1 VVGALLDR
9 RATRLAAGLSMEV
22 RRLEDVGKPSRF
34 QRLAEAAGMT
44 RSEFADYLAKQ
55 ILEKLDASV
64 DDSPSEK
71 ADVAV
76 PATDGE

>member
-1 VVGALLDR
+1 
-9 RATRLAAGLSMEV
+9 MEV